1 MKKDYT
7 KSGFLSFAI
16 TIWALLC
23 AVAVGFFPVFSWIM
37 LAAIIF
43 PILAALLFNS
53 LYNRSGLALCRV
65 LIGALFVFSSFTK
78 GVDPLGTKY
87 KMLDYF
93 IAYDIQWLNDLAL
106 PLAITMIMAEFIVGI
121 CLMLNLLPRL
131 ATLGASLLMIF
142 FTITTYFDARLNLVP
157 DCGCFGTAI
166 KMSNWQT
173 FFKNLII
180 LSILIPLVFNNKTLE
195 NKRVT
200 ILGQTLFTFIF
211 MGMFIGFE
219 IYNVRHLPVIDF
231 MEWKVGKDMKPV
243 EDAAPAEIFLTF
255 KNMETGE
262 TEEFLS
268 PNYPWNDSI
277 WMSQWEFVSQRQVG
291 GTQSLGFSILNED
304 GDDFTDILFDTEK
317 LFVFV
322 APYLE
327 ELTEEDINECQRIYD
342 FANENGFNY
351 LWITSAD
358 PEYVYELQDEYYMF
372 DEVYYGDELELK
384 SMVRSNPGLMLMNNG
399 VILDKWSKIDFPY
412 VEEIDKLVETY
423 HIVP

>member
-16 TIWALLC
+16 TIWALIC
-23 AVAVGFFPVFSWIM
+23 AVLVGFFPNFSW
-37 LAAIIF
+37 LLLTAIVF
-43 PILAALLFNS
+43 PIFAALLFNS
-53 LYNRSGLALCRV
+53 FYNKSGLSLCRFLV
-65 LIGALFVFSSFTK
+65 GALFVFSSFTK

-106 PLAITMIMAEFIVGI
+106 PLAIIMIMAEFIVGI

-131 ATLGASLLMIF
+131 ATLGASLLMPF
-142 FTITTYFDARLNLVP
+142 FTITTFFDAIYNLVP

-180 LSILIPLVFNNKTLE
+180 ISILIPLIYNNKTLV

-219 IYNVRHLPVIDF
+219 VYNVRHLPVIDF

-243 EDAAPAEIFLTF
+243 ESEEPAEIYLTF
-255 KNMETGE
+255 KNIETGA
-262 TEEFLS
+262 TEEYLS
-268 PNYPWNDSI
+268 PNYPWNDSV
-277 WMSQWEFVSQRQVG
+277 WMSQWEFVSQRQEG
-291 GTQSLGFSILNED
+291 GNQSFGFSILDEN
-304 GDDFTDILFDTEK
+304 GDDYTDLLWDTEM

-322 APYLE
+322 APYLDE
-327 ELTEEDINECQRIYD
+327 MTEKDFDECQRIYD

-351 LWITSAD
+351 LWITSMN
-358 PEYVYELQDEYYMF
+358 PEYVYELQDKYYMF

-384 SMVRSNPGLMLMNNG
+384 SMVRSNPGLMFMNSG
-399 VILDKWSKIDFPY
+399 VVVDKWSKIDFPY
-412 VEEIDKLVETY
+412 AEEIDTLVETY
-423 HIVP
+423 Q

>member
-16 TIWALLC
+16 TIWALIC
-23 AVAVGFFPVFSWIM
+23 AVLVGFFPDFSW
-37 LAAIIF
+37 LLLSAIVF
-43 PILAALLFNS
+43 PIFAALLFNS
-53 LYNRSGLALCRV
+53 FYNKSGLSLCRFLV
-65 LIGALFVFSSFTK
+65 GALFVFSSFTK

-93 IAYDIQWLNDLAL
+93 IAYDIQWLNELAL
-106 PLAITMIMAEFIVGI
+106 PLAIIMIMAEFIVGI

-131 ATLGASLLMIF
+131 ATLGASLLMLF
-142 FTITTYFDARLNLVP
+142 FTVTTFFDAIYNLVP

-180 LSILIPLVFNNKTLE
+180 ISILIPLIFNNKTLV

-219 IYNVRHLPVIDF
+219 INNVRHLPVIDF
-231 MEWKVGKDMKPV
+231 MEWKVGKDMKPA
-243 EDAAPAEIFLTF
+243 ETEEPAEIYLTF
-255 KNMETGE
+255 KNIETGE
-262 TEEFLS
+262 EQEYLS

-277 WMSQWEFVSQRQVG
+277 WMSQWEFVSQRQEG
-291 GTQSLGFSILNED
+291 GNQSLGFSILNED
-304 GDDFTDILFDTEK
+304 GDDYTDVLYDTEN

-322 APYLE
+322 TPYLD
-327 ELTEEDINECQRIYD
+327 ELTEKDIKECQRIYD

-351 LWITSAD
+351 LWITSVN
-358 PEYVYELQDEYYMF
+358 PEYVHELQENYYMF

-384 SMVRSNPGLMLMNNG
+384 TMVRSNPGLMLMNNG
-399 VILDKWSKIDFPY
+399 VVLDKWSKIDFPC
-412 VEEIDKLVETY
+412 EKEINLLVRN
-423 HIVP
+423 

>member
-1 MKKDYT
+1 MRKDYT

-16 TIWALLC
+16 TIWALVC
-23 AVAVGFFPVFSWIM
+23 AVFVGFNPDFSWFM
-37 LAAIIF
+37 LGAIAF
-43 PILAALLFNS
+43 PILVSILFNNY
-53 LYNRSGLALCRV
+53 YNKSGLVLCRV
-65 LIGALFVFSSFTK
+65 LVGALFVFSSFTK

-93 IAYDIQWLNDLAL
+93 IAYDIQWLNEYAL
-106 PLAITMIMAEFIVGI
+106 PLAITMIMVEFIVGI

-142 FTITTYFDARLNLVP
+142 FTVTTFFDAIYNLVP

-180 LSILIPLVFNNKTLE
+180 LAILIPLVFNNKSLV

-200 ILGQTLFTFIF
+200 SLGQILFTFVFI
-211 MGMFIGFE
+211 GLFIGFE
-219 IYNVRHLPVIDF
+219 IYNVRHLPMIDF
-231 MEWKVGKDMKPV
+231 MEWKVGKNMKPV
-243 EDAAPAEIFLTF
+243 ESEDPAEIYLTF
-255 KNMETGE
+255 KNIETGE
-262 TEEFLS
+262 EEEYLS
-268 PNYPWNDSI
+268 PNYPWNDSV
-277 WMSQWEFVSQRQVG
+277 WMSQWEFVSQRQEGVS
-291 GTQSLGFSILNED
+291 QSFGFSILNDE
-304 GDDFTDILFDTEK
+304 GDDYTDLLFDSEN

-327 ELTEEDINECQRIYD
+327 EMTEKDINECQRIYD

-351 LWITSAD
+351 LWITSVN
-358 PEYVYELQDEYYMF
+358 PEYVYELQDKYYMF

-384 SMVRSNPGLMLMNNG
+384 AMVRSNPGLMLMNNG
-399 VILDKWSKIDFPY
+399 VILDKWSKIDFPCA
-412 VEEIDKLVETY
+412 EEINLLVRN
-423 HIVP
+423 

>member
-7 KSGFLSFAI
+7 KSVFLSFAI
-16 TIWALLC
+16 TIWALIC
-23 AVAVGFFPVFSWIM
+23 AVFVGFFPNFSWIM
-37 LAAIIF
+37 LAAIVF
-43 PILAALLFNS
+43 PIIAALLFNS
-53 LYNRSGLALCRV
+53 FYNKSGLSLCRFLV
-65 LIGALFVFSSFTK
+65 GALFVFSSFTK
-78 GVDPLGTKY
+78 GIDPLGTKY

-93 IAYDIQWLNDLAL
+93 IAYDIQWLNELAL
-106 PLAITMIMAEFIVGI
+106 PLAIVMIMAEFIVGI

-131 ATLGASLLMIF
+131 ATLGASLLMLF
-142 FTITTYFDARLNLVP
+142 FTVTTFFDAIYNLVP

-180 LSILIPLVFNNKTLE
+180 ISILIPLVFNNKTLV

-211 MGMFIGFE
+211 MGMFVGFE
-219 IYNVRHLPVIDF
+219 VYNVRHLPVIDF

-243 EDAAPAEIFLTF
+243 ENEEPTEIYLTF
-255 KNMETGE
+255 KNIETGAI
-262 TEEFLS
+262 EEYLS

-277 WMSQWEFVSQRQVG
+277 WMSQWEFVSQRQEG
-291 GTQSLGFSILNED
+291 GSQSFGFSILDEN
-304 GDDFTDILFDTEK
+304 GDDYTDLLFDTEM

-322 APYLE
+322 APYLD
-327 ELTEEDINECQRIYD
+327 ELTDKDFNECQRIYD

-351 LWITSAD
+351 LWITSVN
-358 PEYVYELQDEYYMF
+358 PEYVYELQDKYYMF

-384 SMVRSNPGLMLMNNG
+384 SMVRSNPGLMLMNSG
-399 VILDKWSKIDFPY
+399 VVVDKWSKIDFPY
-412 VEEIDKLVETY
+412 AAEIDTLVETY
-423 HIVP
+423 Q

>member
-1 MKKDYT
+1 MIMKKDYT

-16 TIWALLC
+16 TIWALIC
-23 AVAVGFFPVFSWIM
+23 AVLVGFFPDFSW
-37 LAAIIF
+37 LLLSAIVF
-43 PILAALLFNS
+43 PIFAALLFNS
-53 LYNRSGLALCRV
+53 FYNKSGLSLCRFLV
-65 LIGALFVFSSFTK
+65 GALFVFSSFTK

-93 IAYDIQWLNDLAL
+93 IAYDIQWLNELAL
-106 PLAITMIMAEFIVGI
+106 PLAIIMIMAEFIVGI

-131 ATLGASLLMIF
+131 ATLGASLLMLF
-142 FTITTYFDARLNLVP
+142 FTVTTFFDAIYNLVP

-180 LSILIPLVFNNKTLE
+180 ISILIPLIFNNKTLV

-200 ILGQTLFTFIF
+200 ILGQTLFTIIF

-231 MEWKVGKDMKPV
+231 MEWKVGKDMKPA
-243 EDAAPAEIFLTF
+243 ETEEPAEIYLTF
-255 KNMETGE
+255 KNIETGE
-262 TEEFLS
+262 EQEYLS

-277 WMSQWEFVSQRQVG
+277 WMSQWEFVSQRQEG
-291 GTQSLGFSILNED
+291 GNQSLGFSILNED
-304 GDDFTDILFDTEK
+304 GDDYTDVLYDTEN

-322 APYLE
+322 APYLD
-327 ELTEEDINECQRIYD
+327 ELTEKDIKECQRIYNY
-342 FANENGFNY
+342 ANENGFNY
-351 LWITSAD
+351 LWITSVN
-358 PEYVYELQDEYYMF
+358 PEYVHELQENYYMF

-384 SMVRSNPGLMLMNNG
+384 TMVRSNPGLMLMNNG
-399 VILDKWSKIDFPY
+399 VVLDKWSKIDFPC
-412 VEEIDKLVETY
+412 EKEINLLVRN
-423 HIVP
+423 